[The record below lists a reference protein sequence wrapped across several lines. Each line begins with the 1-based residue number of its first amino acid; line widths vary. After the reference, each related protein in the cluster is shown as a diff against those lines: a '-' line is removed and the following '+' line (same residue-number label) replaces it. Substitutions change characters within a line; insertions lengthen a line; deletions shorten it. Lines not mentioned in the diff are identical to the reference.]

1 MLDGCIIDFS
11 FLFAKPYSRRA
22 SAKDAAMKAF
32 SGQIMPI
39 LKEQTA
45 FTMDEGFEL
54 NNFAS

>member
-1 MLDGCIIDFS
+1 
-11 FLFAKPYSRRA
+11 
-22 SAKDAAMKAF
+22 MKAF